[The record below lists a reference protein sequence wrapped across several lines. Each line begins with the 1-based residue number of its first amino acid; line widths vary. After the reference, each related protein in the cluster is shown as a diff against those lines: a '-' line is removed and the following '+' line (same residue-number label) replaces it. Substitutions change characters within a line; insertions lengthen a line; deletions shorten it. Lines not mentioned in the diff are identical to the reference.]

1 VCGPADIENIRAGP
15 SQNKLRSA
23 FHAQTAGM
31 NWHIQFFTTRKEV
44 KMNLSQHNLISIA
57 AIVAL
62 AGCATAPERPGGAIL
77 PLEGGRYQS
86 NIKRANAEA
95 AISTFTRDAEIT
107 CKKPETKT
115 RMPWE
120 AAPPPAKYAVISQ
133 KMVDKNAKEVKSSD
147 NKMLDAGIAVGL
159 KRFGLEGQDAVEITT
174 IFKCE

>member
-1 VCGPADIENIRAGP
+1 MNFP
-15 SQNKLRSA
+15 QLKLTS
-23 FHAQTAGM
+23 
-31 NWHIQFFTTRKEV
+31 
-44 KMNLSQHNLISIA
+44 LA

-120 AAPPPAKYAVISQ
+120 SAPLPAKYAVISQ

>member
-1 VCGPADIENIRAGP
+1 MKNSVPQLLAVYTI
-15 SQNKLRSA
+15 
-23 FHAQTAGM
+23 M
-31 NWHIQFFTTRKEV
+31 
-44 KMNLSQHNLISIA
+44 
-57 AIVAL
+57 AL
-62 AGCATAPERPGGAIL
+62 AGCASPPPRPDGAIL

-86 NIKRANAEA
+86 NVKRGNAEA
-95 AISTFTRDAEIT
+95 AVKTFTRDAEIT
-107 CKKPETKT
+107 CAKPETKT

>member
-1 VCGPADIENIRAGP
+1 MHKKPISLQATTQFTSNPLTTKDISMNNSTPNMAMLPAA
-15 SQNKLRSA
+15 
-23 FHAQTAGM
+23 
-31 NWHIQFFTTRKEV
+31 
-44 KMNLSQHNLISIA
+44 LSLSI
-57 AIVAL
+57 L